1 MSSSYRIL
9 ITDDNSA
16 IHEDIESILGQNQIG
31 NQELDDLDSELFGNS
46 EKDSKNDMS
55 PIVSYTIE
63 HAYSGE
69 EAIKKVA
76 AANAENNP
84 YALLFMDVRMPP
96 GMDGIVAVQKIWEK
110 YPNTEI
116 IICSAYSDYSW
127 DSIIKIYGKTDKL
140 MFLQKPFNR
149 IAIQQMAISMTTKWE
164 LQNEL
169 RDLIQNLDAKV
180 EKRTR
185 ELKIALEK
193 TKQAQKETEKA
204 AAAAAAQKVRSEFL
218 SVMGHELRTPLN
230 AILGFSDLLKPH
242 FNDGKPAEYVAAIKS
257 SGQSLITLLNDILDI
272 SKMENGQLEIEY
284 EAASLKQIMNGI
296 EEMYRPVAS
305 QKQLVFSLAFD
316 EKTPD
321 SLMLDSRRLRQILV
335 NLVGNAVKFTKTGSI
350 KLTTRCIIDEKR
362 PKSVVISISVEDTG
376 LGIPKNHLT
385 RIFEAFTQQT
395 YSDARSHEG
404 VGLGLTI
411 AKRLVTAMKGQIS
424 VSSKEGVGSKFTITL
439 PDVLIAKNQPSS
451 PVEPET
457 QPAQKPAEATNWGD
471 RFFSAQIQPHD
482 RKRLQMLLDK
492 LENPIMKKWEST
504 FETMITTDIQRFGE
518 VIQKIGTELRIE
530 PLQIWGEQVAGYA
543 SSFQIEEMN
552 ETMARYPELVR
563 RFSEA
568 IQSNN

>member
-31 NQELDDLDSELFGNS
+31 NQELDDLSSELFGNG
-46 EKDSKNDMS
+46 ENDSKSDMN

-127 DSIIKIYGKTDKL
+127 DNIIKIYGKTDKL

-169 RDLIQNLDAKV
+169 RDLIQNLDTKV

-242 FNDGKPAEYVAAIKS
+242 FSNGKPAEYVAAIKS

-284 EAASLKQIMNGI
+284 EAASLKRIMNGI

-305 QKQLVFSLAFD
+305 QKQLGFSLVFD

-350 KLTTRCIIDEKR
+350 KLTTRCTIDEKR
-362 PKSVVISISVEDTG
+362 PKSVSISISVEDTG
-376 LGIPKNHLT
+376 LGIPKDHLT

-424 VSSKEGVGSKFTITL
+424 VSSKEGVGSRFTVTL
-439 PDVLIAKNQPSS
+439 PEVLIAKNQPAS

-457 QPAQKPAEATNWGD
+457 QPAQKPAQTDNWGD

-482 RKRLQMLLDK
+482 RKRLQVLLDK

>member
-242 FNDGKPAEYVAAIKS
+242 LNDGKPAEYVAAIKS

-350 KLTTRCIIDEKR
+350 KLTARCTIDEKR
-362 PKSVVISISVEDTG
+362 PKSVAISISVEDTG